1 MSYYLKPP
9 LFLNDQYQLIQI
21 DLQLVPLLAMI
32 RVLGIL
38 QGLDLKLNLILLPE
52 QSLEQLKINIIR

>member
-38 QGLDLKLNLILLPE
+38 QGLDLKLNLILLSE
-52 QSLEQLKINIIR
+52 QPLEQFKINIIR

>member
-38 QGLDLKLNLILLPE
+38 QGLNLKLNLILLPE